1 MDWKYVASVID
12 RLLLVLFLL
21 VTVGGAL
28 GIFLQAPHIFSVV
41 DQDSI
46 IEKLM
51 SSLNWC
57 LLDYKISYTETIL
70 FVFHILEKNISV

>member
-51 SSLNWC
+51 SSLN
-57 LLDYKISYTETIL
+57 
-70 FVFHILEKNISV
+70 